1 MRRGKMV
8 KNLKNYVLINK
19 NATATFLFLGTRL
32 GIRPSPLVVASSSR
46 EPNFL
51 SLEVLKPDLVA
62 PGVNI
67 LVAWSEDV
75 GPLGLRVKFSIVSG
89 TSMSSPHVSGV
100 AALIKA
106 KHPQWSP
113 AAIKS
118 ALMTIAYVVDN
129 TMKPLK
135 DVSNA
140 EKPSSPY
147 DHGASHINPT
157 KALDPSLVYDIK
169 PQDYLDFLCTQNL
182 TPNQLGVFGKYA
194 NRSCAYSLAS
204 PGDLNYPAI
213 SLVFAEN
220 KSISSQS
227 RKQDEVE
234 QRCDK
239 AIRGE
244 AIQWARQ
251 TNGAEHPRMTQ
262 TDDDHPA
269 MDKDDATED
278 GSRVR

>member
-1 MRRGKMV
+1 DSMGFG
-8 KNLKNYVLINK
+8 NLFDCSFRY
-19 NATATFLFLGTRL
+19 RL

-220 KSISSQS
+220 KSISVMKANPESKTKLNSGVTRRFVARRYNGQGKQTEQS
-227 RKQDEVE
+227 T
-234 QRCDK
+234 
-239 AIRGE
+239 RG
-244 AIQWARQ
+244 
-251 TNGAEHPRMTQ
+251 
-262 TDDDHPA
+262 
-269 MDKDDATED
+269 
-278 GSRVR
+278 